1 MAIRFRHPHPHRHR
15 HRQKNPRDLKEGL
28 WRLAKQPHPDQGGD
42 LRLMERLQKMCDFLL
57 AFCE

>member
-1 MAIRFRHPHPHRHR
+1 VAIRFRHRHR

-42 LRLMERLQKMCDFLL
+42 LRLMERLQKMRDFLL